1 MAFSKRIKYLASLV
15 EKNVNVI
22 DIGCDHG
29 LLDIY
34 LTLYNNNKCLAADI
48 NEKALQ
54 KAKENIN
61 KYNLNIPT
69 VVSDGLQNITILENT
84 TCVIAGMGTNTMI
97 DILNVQKAK
106 NIDTYILQTNNDYYC
121 LRKYMVSKG
130 YYIFDEITFIDKNIR
145 YIIIKFKKGL
155 RKYSNI
161 ELELGPI
168 LIQKN
173 NDNVNRYFQELY
185 EENDKILKKLPKKYI
200 IKILKLKKRNKM
212 IKKLF
217 EKR

>member
-1 MAFSKRIKYLASLV
+1 MAFSKRIKHLASLV
-15 EKNVNVI
+15 ERNVNVV

-48 NEKALQ
+48 NEKAL
-54 KAKENIN
+54 KNAKDNIK

-69 VVSDGLQNITILENT
+69 VVSNGLQNITILENT

-97 DILNVQKAK
+97 DILNNPKAK
-106 NIDTYILQTNNDYYC
+106 KIDTYILQTNNDYHC

-130 YYIFDEITFIDKNIR
+130 YYIFDEITFIDKKIR
-145 YIIIKFKKGL
+145 YVIIKFKKGL
-155 RKYSNI
+155 KRYSNI

-168 LIQKN
+168 LMKKN
-173 NDNVNRYFQELY
+173 NDDINCYFQELY
-185 EENDKILKKLPKKYI
+185 EENNEILKKLPKKYI
-200 IKILKLKKRNKM
+200 FKILKLKKMNKI
-212 IKKLF
+212 IKKLL
-217 EKR
+217 ERR